1 MESSMPTYSDSTVD
15 RSSLATD
22 LFSPSCPVNFMTR
35 RILLIDDEVSLRRV
49 TQLTLEITAGW
60 QVLAVGSGLE
70 GLKQAEVERPDVILL
85 DLMMPDMDGMV
96 TLTLLRENPETRSIP
111 VILLTAKVQTMDPL
125 WLQQLGVATVLTK
138 PFEPIHLVEQIKA
151 ALGWP

>member
-1 MESSMPTYSDSTVD
+1 
-15 RSSLATD
+15 
-22 LFSPSCPVNFMTR
+22 MTR
-35 RILLIDDEVSLRRV
+35 RVLLIDDEVPLRRV

-70 GLKQAEVERPDVILL
+70 GLKQAEIEHPDVILL

-125 WLQQLGVATVLTK
+125 WLQKLGVVAVLTK
-138 PFEPIHLVEQIKA
+138 PFEPVHLVEQMKT
-151 ALGWP
+151 ALGWS